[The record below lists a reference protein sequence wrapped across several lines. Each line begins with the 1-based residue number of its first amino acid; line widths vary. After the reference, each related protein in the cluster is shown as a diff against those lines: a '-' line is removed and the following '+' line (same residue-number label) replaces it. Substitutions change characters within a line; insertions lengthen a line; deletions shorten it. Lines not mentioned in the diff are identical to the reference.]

1 MIDERGWLEEGI
13 QLVPTPQAVVS
24 EGIAEVGPGIV
35 LDEATTAAVTA
46 AVLDGGASYD
56 HALASEVAEA
66 RRGIRS
72 VGINAALA
80 IHERGLPRREAEA
93 YIERWSLVT
102 PKRAKQS
109 VDFLTDPVWRAYA
122 ITYGEGRR
130 LVEAL
135 VGTDEVV
142 FGRLLTEQVR
152 VGELVAASD

>member
-1 MIDERGWLEEGI
+1 MDELGWLEEGI
-13 QLVPTPQAVVS
+13 QLVPTPQAIVS
-24 EGIAEVGPGIV
+24 EGIAEVGPGVV

-46 AVLDGGASYD
+46 GVLEGGASYD
-56 HALASEVAEA
+56 HALAHGIAEA

-80 IHERGLPRREAEA
+80 IHEQGLPREEAEA

-102 PKRAKQS
+102 PQRAKQS

-135 VGTDEVV
+135 VGTDEAA
-142 FGRLLTEQVR
+142 FGRLLTEQIR
-152 VGELVAASD
+152 VGELVAAAD